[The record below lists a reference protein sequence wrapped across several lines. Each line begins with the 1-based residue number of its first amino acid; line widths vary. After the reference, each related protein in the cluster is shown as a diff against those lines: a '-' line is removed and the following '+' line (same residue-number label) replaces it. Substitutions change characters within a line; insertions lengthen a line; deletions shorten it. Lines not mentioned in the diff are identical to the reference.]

1 MIGRSR
7 ESLPRRSLPV
17 PLFPETATTDAKRLV
32 VARGLR
38 AIGDGFVSILLPA
51 YLLALGHSP
60 FEVGVLTTATL
71 AGSAILTL
79 LTGAI
84 TARFG
89 HRRPLLWAAGLMV
102 LTGIGFAGFRSFW
115 PLLVVAFVGTLNP
128 SSGDV
133 SVFYPLEQSL
143 LARSVGAKDRTQL
156 FAHYSLAGSLMG
168 AVGTLLAALPD
179 AASARFGLAPA
190 VAMQAMFLLYAGAG
204 VVAAAL
210 YRDLS
215 KDHEVQRDA
224 VRPLGPSRAMV
235 YRLTVLFSVD
245 SFGGGFLVQS
255 ILVLWLFQRFK
266 LPVSEAA
273 DIFFWT
279 GLLTAGSYL
288 VAAPLARRIGLI
300 KTMVFTHLPSS
311 LCVMLIPFMSD
322 LRIVIALLL
331 VRALL
336 SQMDVP
342 ARSSYVMA
350 VVTEA
355 ERPAAASL
363 TAVPRSL
370 ASAISP
376 VIAGYMIALTSF
388 GWPILIGGT
397 LKAVYDLTLLAMF
410 SRVRPPEEAGA
421 AKDAA

>member
-1 MIGRSR
+1 MR
-7 ESLPRRSLPV
+7 LL
-17 PLFPETATTDAKRLV
+17 PETATRDGKRLV

-60 FEVGVLTTATL
+60 FAVGVLTTATL
-71 AGSAILTL
+71 IGSAILTL
-79 LTGAI
+79 MTGAI

-89 HRRPLLWAAGLMV
+89 HRRPLLWAAVLMI
-102 LTGIGFAGFRSFW
+102 LTGLGFAAFRAFW
-115 PLLVVAFVGTLNP
+115 PLLIVAFVGTLNP

-143 LARSVGAKDRTQL
+143 LARSVAARERTQL
-156 FAHYSLAGSLMG
+156 FAVYSLAGSLMG

-179 AASARFGLAPA
+179 AAFAHLGVAP
-190 VAMQAMFLLYAGAG
+190 VTAMQAMFLLYAGAG
-204 VVAAAL
+204 IVAAAL
-210 YRDLS
+210 YRALP
-215 KDHEVQRDA
+215 KDHEAERVA
-224 VRPLGPSRAMV
+224 VRPLGPSRGMV

-255 ILVLWLFQRFK
+255 ILVLWLFEAFK
-266 LPVSEAA
+266 LPVAA
-273 DIFFWT
+273 AANIFFWT
-279 GLLTAGSYL
+279 GLLTSASYL

-300 KTMVFTHLPSS
+300 RTMVFTHLPSS
-311 LCVMLIPFMSD
+311 CCVILIPFMSD
-322 LRIVIALLL
+322 LRVVIGLLL

-376 VIAGYMIALTSF
+376 VIAGYMITLTSF
-388 GWPILIGGT
+388 GWPLLIGGV
-397 LKAVYDLTLLAMF
+397 LKAVYDLALLTMF
-410 SRVRPPEEAGA
+410 SRIRPPEEASA
-421 AKDAA
+421 ARGPE

>member
-1 MIGRSR
+1 MIGPPAN
-7 ESLPRRSLPV
+7 LLQRRAFPV
-17 PLFPETATTDAKRLV
+17 PLFPATATTDAKRLV

-38 AIGDGFVSILLPA
+38 AVGDGFVSILLPA

-115 PLLVVAFVGTLNP
+115 PLLAVAFVGTLNP
-128 SSGDV
+128 SAGDV

-179 AASARFGLAPA
+179 TASARFGLAPA
-190 VAMQAMFLLYAGAG
+190 VAMQAMFLLYAGTG
-204 VVAAAL
+204 VIAAVL

-224 VRPLGPSRAMV
+224 VRPLGPSRSMV

-255 ILVLWLFQRFK
+255 ILVLWLFQRFN
-266 LPVSEAA
+266 LPVGETA

-322 LRIVIALLL
+322 LRVVIVLLL

-370 ASAISP
+370 ASAIAP
-376 VIAGYMIALTSF
+376 VIAGYMITLTSF

-421 AKDAA
+421 AKDAT